1 MWLRLVQG
9 RLLMGL
15 EVLSSLSG
23 VSPAEEGGAQP
34 GLGIGKNCVGLVAVG
49 GEGTEGDRWVT
60 GPQGLWEGKALSLSL
75 REDPSSTMQ
84 AGPALNVPAL
94 RVPKAPEDPRGRER

>member
-1 MWLRLVQG
+1 M
-9 RLLMGL
+9 
-15 EVLSSLSG
+15 
-23 VSPAEEGGAQP
+23 
-34 GLGIGKNCVGLVAVG
+34 
-49 GEGTEGDRWVT
+49 T